1 MREAGLEELTKDQLK
16 AFSFYWEQYVKDVF
30 EMSPEEQSTMEL
42 VLEERRENPAKAEE
56 WKDRLKEIFDQ
67 NSIIN
72 PGLLTEE
79 ECLYFLAARSMLARF
94 NNTGRVAPFIE
105 EERHENYGRRE
116 YQAIASLANDRINV
130 SFENIIRTE

>member
-1 MREAGLEELTKDQLK
+1 
-16 AFSFYWEQYVKDVF
+16 
-30 EMSPEEQSTMEL
+30 MSPEEQSTMEL

-67 NSIIN
+67 NSIIS